1 MTREAARRA
10 RAAGIAAVLA
20 WLAPAATAQTL
31 LAHSEALACLTPAAD
46 QRGVPEYD
54 PELVKRGDGGRVKV
68 ELVFAEPDAP
78 PVVRFLGPYNY
89 EGLTRA
95 VERHV
100 SRFRVPCQVA
110 GAEPARLLFEY
121 VFTPEDG
128 QPVHGLPPIDEAE
141 QQRQKMARC
150 LTGIRPDER
159 PEYPVE
165 ARGDEVQGTVLA
177 RLTFVKPDRAPE
189 LEVLFAPRLSRTLQA
204 SVRKFVQAWRLPCM
218 GDQPVKLIQEFV
230 FSLDDGKRVVIPP
243 TPLARLVRSAL
254 SYPKPAVFDLTTMGC
269 PFDLRMTLF
278 QPYSSNRVEQ
288 VGERQASREPLMRWL
303 TEMKI
308 QIVAEQRDLLI
319 GRPFTV
325 TVPCGRVEL

>member
-1 MTREAARRA
+1 MTRGAARLA
-10 RAAGIAAVLA
+10 RVAGIATALA
-20 WLAPAATAQTL
+20 WLAPAALAQTPL
-31 LAHSEALACLTPAAD
+31 PHSEALACLTPAAD

-78 PVVRFLGPYNY
+78 PAVRFLGPYKF

-100 SRFRVPCQVA
+100 RRFRVPCQVA
-110 GAEPARLLFEY
+110 GAEPARLLFEF
-121 VFTPEDG
+121 VFTPDDG
-128 QPVHGLPPIDEAE
+128 QPVHGLPPIDAAE
-141 QQRQKMARC
+141 QQREEMARC
-150 LTGIRPDER
+150 LTRIEPGER
-159 PEYPVE
+159 PEYPDLAQVE
-165 ARGDEVQGTVLA
+165 EIQGSVLV

-189 LEVLFAPRLSRTLQA
+189 FDVLFAPRLSRSLQLA
-204 SVRKFVQAWRLPCM
+204 VRQFVQGLRLPCM
-218 GDQPVKLIQEFV
+218 GEQPVKLVIDYR
-230 FSLDDGKRVVIPP
+230 FSIDGAKRVVVPP

-254 SYPKPAVFDLTTMGC
+254 SYPKPAFFDLTTMGC
-269 PFDLRMTLF
+269 PFDLRMALF

-288 VGERQASREPLMRWL
+288 VGEPQASREPLMRWL
-303 TEMKI
+303 AEMKI